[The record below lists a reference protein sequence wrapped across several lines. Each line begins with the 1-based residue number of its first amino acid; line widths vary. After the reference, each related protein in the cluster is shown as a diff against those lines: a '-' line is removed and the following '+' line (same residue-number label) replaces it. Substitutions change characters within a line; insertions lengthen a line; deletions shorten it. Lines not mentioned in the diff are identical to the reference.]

1 MKKVIIMNGV
11 EGEEEIIESFLEEV
25 NNTSEETFNQ
35 LNNQDSFTVII
46 DADKLSI
53 DVLKELEKLGKI
65 KSMKRQLVY
74 TIERKK

>member
-1 MKKVIIMNGV
+1 MNGV